1 MSKSAASQAW
11 DLYDVYT
18 DLEDV
23 LAEKVR
29 ERCTEPAHYDKDTG
43 ALVWIRR
50 DTLLWEVLQ
59 EYFARD
65 FDAQAT
71 MESLCASYGIE
82 NIYGEEV

>member
-1 MSKSAASQAW
+1 MSRTTQAW
-11 DLYDVYT
+11 DLFDIYV
-18 DLEDV
+18 DLEDT

-29 ERCTEPAHYDKDTG
+29 ERCTEPVHYDKDTG

-50 DTLLWEVLQ
+50 SMLLWEVLQ

-71 MESLCASYGIE
+71 MESLCDSYGIDNLYE
-82 NIYGEEV
+82 

>member
-1 MSKSAASQAW
+1 MSRTTQAW
-11 DLYDVYT
+11 DLYDIYV
-18 DLEDV
+18 DLENA

-50 DTLLWEVLQ
+50 STLLWEVLQ

-71 MESLCASYGIE
+71 MESLCASYGIDNLYE
-82 NIYGEEV
+82 